1 MAGNSGVAGTAATD
15 KGHAVTMDCMQYIA
29 EQRIKEAAENG
40 ELDDYEGKGKPLV
53 HNDDPLMPPEL
64 RMAYKILKNSGFMPP
79 EAQDL
84 KEVHSIME
92 LLDTCSDEQVRYRQM
107 NKVQVLLARINR
119 GRRYP
124 VRLEELQEYYR
135 KTVERVTVNGGS

>member
-1 MAGNSGVAGTAATD
+1 
-15 KGHAVTMDCMQYIA
+15 
-29 EQRIKEAAENG
+29 
-40 ELDDYEGKGKPLV
+40 
-53 HNDDPLMPPEL
+53 
-64 RMAYKILKNSGFMPP
+64 MPP

-124 VRLEELQEYYR
+124 VRLEELQEYSR